1 MTETKKI
8 RAYRSLAETY
18 FASCDEANK
27 SGMQKPYTMPGLLF
41 ALGLTKEQ
49 FRALSDGREGRA
61 FCNEVRLKIEA
72 FIEENAL
79 SGKITSNAA
88 MNSLKYNFGWN
99 DRAADAETGSVVVTL
114 DADAR
119 SLAQ

>member
-1 MTETKKI
+1 MAETQKI
-8 RAYRSLAETY
+8 RTYRGLAEAY
-18 FASCDEANK
+18 FAACDEANK
-27 SGMQKPYTMPGLLF
+27 NGMQKPYTMPGLLL
-41 ALGLTKEQ
+41 ALGLTKDR
-49 FRALSDGREGRA
+49 FRALAEGREGRA

-79 SGKITSNAA
+79 SGRLTSNAA

-99 DRAADAETGSVVVTL
+99 DRTADGETGNVVVTL

>member
-1 MTETKKI
+1 MTENKKI
-8 RAYRSLAETY
+8 REYRRLAGAY
-18 FASCDEANK
+18 FATCDEANAN
-27 SGMQKPYTMPGLLF
+27 GMQKPYTMPGLLF

-49 FRALSDGREGRA
+49 FRALADGREGRA

-79 SGKITSNAA
+79 SGKLTSNAA

-99 DRAADAETGSVVVTL
+99 DRAADADGGAVVVSL
-114 DADAR
+114 DADAQ